1 MNNKSLPKKISAD
14 NEEGFILVICLLVM
28 LVLTVIGIA
37 ATNNTTVELQVAGN
51 EKIYITGFYLAEA
64 ASYEGAQR
72 LENEPDPDNMKAPR
86 TSFRW
91 LFGSEKRDDLLDND
105 DEWDNNDGL
114 DSGLTGGDSI
124 VRLTGLDFGVIKGGK
139 GSSLKMTSTSVY
151 GFALMGRSE
160 MRNSKKI
167 IEVGYKKRY

>member
-1 MNNKSLPKKISAD
+1 MNNKSLPKTISAN
-14 NEEGFILVICLLVM
+14 NEEGFILVVCLLVM
-28 LVLTVIGIA
+28 VVLTVIGIA
-37 ATNNTTVELQVAGN
+37 ATNNTTVELKIAGN

-72 LENEPDPDNMKAPR
+72 LENEPDPDNMKAAR
-86 TSFRW
+86 TSFEW
-91 LFGSEKRDDLLDND
+91 LFGSGMKDDLLDND
-105 DEWDNNDGL
+105 DEWDNDGF

-124 VRLTGLDFGVIKGGK
+124 VRLTGLDFGVVKGGK

-160 MRNSKKI
+160 MRNSNKI
-167 IEVGYKKRY
+167 IELGYKKRY